1 MSARKYRPMTFDTVV
16 GQHALTTTL
25 KNAVKSGKLAHA
37 YLFCGPRGVGKT
49 TCARIFA
56 KAINCMNPTAEG
68 EACNE
73 CESCKAF
80 NEQRSLNIFELDAA
94 SNNSVENIKAL
105 MEQTRIP
112 PQVGRYKV
120 FIIDEVH
127 MLSSAAFNAFLKTL
141 EEPPA
146 HVVFILATTEKHKIL
161 PTILSRCQIYDFE
174 RMTVE
179 NTIAHLK
186 MVAEKEGISYE
197 ESALA
202 LIAEKADG
210 GMRDALSIFDQA
222 ASFCQG
228 NITYD
233 KVLEDLNELD
243 ADNYFRMVDL
253 AMENKVSDLMLLLN
267 SIIEKGFDGGNV
279 VTGLASHIRNVLMA
293 KDESTLKL
301 LETSKEQTAKFK
313 AQAQKCPTRF
323 LYQALKVLNQCDVC
337 YKQSSNKRLLV
348 ELTLIEVAQLT
359 QPDDGVSAGRGP
371 KRLKILFKRLIDSHN
386 QAAAQVA
393 AGERPLVRKAKAA
406 AAEGD
411 GAQASHNATATTPSG
426 NTATATATAT
436 AAHGEAATNAA
447 MGGSGMG
454 GSGMGAATATMGAAS
469 ETARAT
475 AGTAGA
481 TSGAIG
487 SASGAVGSASG
498 AVGSASGAAASP
510 QPAAGMPRLKLGSLG
525 MTFAGLKHKEEVV
538 KQAEEEEIKNKEE
551 ATEFTEDQL
560 SLEWLRMCNR
570 MPSQMTG
577 LAQRMKNIQP
587 TILSY
592 PDIEILVDNKLLLDQ
607 LGAIKGRIRASL
619 AAGLHNGSITVSL
632 RLAKQ
637 NEIKPLLTKKQI
649 FDKMKKDYKP
659 FALLVDGLGL
669 ELG

>member
-186 MVAEKEGISYE
+186 MVATKEGISYE

-279 VTGLASHIRNVLMA
+279 VTGLASHIRNVLMS

-301 LETSKEQTAKFK
+301 LETSKEQTEKFK
-313 AQAQKCPTRF
+313 AQAQKCTTRF

-393 AGERPLVRKAKAA
+393 AGEKPLVRKAKAA

-411 GAQASHNATATTPSG
+411 GAQASHNATSTTPSG
-426 NTATATATAT
+426 NAVTATST
-436 AAHGEAATNAA
+436 AAHGAAATNAA

-454 GSGMGAATATMGAAS
+454 AATATVGGAS
-469 ETARAT
+469 GTAGAT

-481 TSGAIG
+481 VGATAGSIG
-487 SASGAVGSASG
+487 ST
-498 AVGSASGAAASP
+498 SGAAASP
-510 QPAAGMPRLKLGSLG
+510 QPAAGMPRLKLGNLG
-525 MTFAGLKHKEEVV
+525 MTFAGLKHKEEEV
-538 KQAEEEEIKNKEE
+538 KQAEEEDIKNKGE

-637 NEIKPLLTKKQI
+637 NEIKPVLTKKQI

>member
-1 MSARKYRPMTFDTVV
+1 MENYIVSARKYRPMTFDTVV

-393 AGERPLVRKAKAA
+393 VGERPLVRKAKAA

-411 GAQASHNATATTPSG
+411 GVQASHNATATTPSG
-426 NTATATATAT
+426 NAATATATAT
-436 AAHGEAATNAA
+436 AAHGEAATNAD
-447 MGGSGMG
+447 MGGSGI
-454 GSGMGAATATMGAAS
+454 GAATATMGAAS

-481 TSGAIG
+481 TSGA
-487 SASGAVGSASG
+487 
-498 AVGSASGAAASP
+498 VGSASGAAASP
-510 QPAAGMPRLKLGSLG
+510 LPAAGTPRLKLGSLG

-619 AAGLHNGSITVSL
+619 AASLHNGSITVNL

-637 NEIKPLLTKKQI
+637 NEIKPVLTKKQI